1 MYLVIINL
9 LAAIGL
15 VAIIYIIEEIKT
27 EKKKKR
33 KEKFEQDVCEVLF
46 KVLDQIEEEQNAKV

>member
-1 MYLVIINL
+1 MLYLVIINI

-15 VAIIYIIEEIKT
+15 VAIFYIIEEIKT

-33 KEKFEQDVCEVLF
+33 KEKFEQDVREVLF
-46 KVLDQIEEEQNAKV
+46 KVLDQIEEEEK

>member
-1 MYLVIINL
+1 MIMYLVIINL

-15 VAIIYIIEEIKT
+15 AAIIYIIEEIKT

-33 KEKFEQDVCEVLF
+33 KEKFEQDVREVLF
-46 KVLDQIEEEQNAKV
+46 KVLDQIKEEEND